1 MALDE
6 ARLATA
12 IFNTLTADQRAG
24 FSNPLSATQQDM
36 IRAWCDAIAGRV
48 VAEVQPELGDGGG
61 GTLIHN
67 ELTGRDAPDCHPIGA
82 ITGLLDALEAKSNT
96 GHGHTI
102 GAVDGL
108 QLALDARVPATRQV
122 FSGAGLVGGGSL
134 GSDLTL
140 SVGAGPGLVVEGD
153 AVAVDFGPGPAQAAA
168 GDHSH
173 AQLARGVGTYKYN
186 GASGWE
192 LLAGSGV
199 LPAFAGQSG
208 VGACQIKLTEP
219 VGAAV
224 ENVVVEIAAPA
235 GGAPPELE
243 RYDAD
248 YVVTAADTIEVYL
261 ADRAS
266 GTPLN
271 VTLFQIRIY
280 EA

>member
-24 FSNPLSATQQDM
+24 FSDPLSEAQQDM

-48 VAEVQPELGDGGG
+48 VAEVQPELGEGGG

-67 ELTGRDAPDCHPIGA
+67 ELTGRDEPDCHPIDA
-82 ITGLLDALEAKSNT
+82 ITGLLDALGAKSDT
-96 GHGHTI
+96 GHGHAI

-108 QLALDARVPATRQV
+108 QLALDARVPVARQV
-122 FSGAGLVGGGSL
+122 FSGAGLIGGGTL
-134 GSDLTL
+134 EADLTL
-140 SVGAGPGLVVEGD
+140 SVGAGPGLVVDGD
-153 AVAVDFGPGPAQAAA
+153 AVAVDFGTGPSQAAA

-173 AQLARGVGTYKYN
+173 PLLARGVGTYEYD
-186 GASGWE
+186 GASGWD
-192 LLAGSGV
+192 LVAGSGV
-199 LPAFAGQSG
+199 LPAYAVQSG

-224 ENVVVEIAAPA
+224 ANVVVEVAAPA

-243 RYDAD
+243 LYDAD
-248 YVVTAADTIEVYL
+248 YVVTAPDTVEVYL
-261 ADRAS
+261 TDRAS
-266 GTPLN
+266 GAQLN
-271 VTLFQIRIY
+271 VSFFQIRIY